1 MKWEMDELS
10 DKATKCEWLIIKGA
24 FKLIKVE
31 RLADCRVIL
40 IIFQGNQRVYK
51 LSEKDIMQHR

>member
-10 DKATKCEWLIIKGA
+10 DKATKCENDIKGA

-31 RLADCRVIL
+31 RLADCRVTL
-40 IIFQGNQRVYK
+40 IMFQGNQRVYK